1 MMPNAK
7 TQQLIDVAVSLP
19 VEERALIVESL
30 LRSLNRP
37 DSEMDEK
44 WAEEAN
50 RRLSE
55 LRKGSEETVS
65 GTEVFR
71 KISKKLNK

>member
-1 MMPNAK
+1 MVPNTK

-19 VEERALIVESL
+19 VEEHALVVESL

-44 WAEEAN
+44 WAEEAT

-55 LRKGSEETVS
+55 LRMGRVETVS
-65 GTEVFR
+65 GSEVFR
-71 KISKKLNK
+71 KIWERLNQ